1 MRRSFVRTR
10 EVSRCSRAYAHA
22 LRPLATALLLL
33 VAGSPSTAPGQIP
46 EEFNNLQVLPEDIGQ
61 RELIAIMRS
70 NSMGL
75 GVRCWHCHVGEEG
88 MPFSEYDFESDE
100 KTTKKKARYMLK
112 MVGHLNEEHLPGL
125 SEVAERAEP
134 AVEVTCYT
142 CHRGLAVP
150 RTLPEELL
158 RVIEEDGIDAGVAR
172 YRELREE
179 YYGSGSYDFGEF
191 TLLDL
196 AERLGIAER
205 VDDGIAIVKLNLE
218 FFPESG
224 FSYFALGEGYRMTAE
239 TALAIEA
246 YKKAQELVPDN
257 PMIGRRLQE
266 VQAAAEEGCN

>member
-1 MRRSFVRTR
+1 MRTR
-10 EVSRCSRAYAHA
+10 EVSSPSRPAAHA
-22 LRPLATALLLL
+22 LRLLAGALLLI
-33 VAGSPSTAPGQIP
+33 VIGAPSTASGQIP

-61 RELIAIMRS
+61 RELIAIMRA
-70 NSMGL
+70 NSLGL

-134 AVEVTCYT
+134 SVEVTCYT
-142 CHRGLAVP
+142 CHRGLPVP
-150 RTLPEELL
+150 RTLPEELQ
-158 RVIEEDGIDAGVAR
+158 RVIEEDGIDAGVER
-172 YRELREE
+172 YRELRDE
-179 YYGSGSYDFGEF
+179 YYGSGSYDFSEF
-191 TLLDL
+191 TLINL
-196 AERLGIAER
+196 AERLGIAGQ
-205 VDDGIAIVKLNLE
+205 VDDGIEIVKLNLE

-224 FSYFALGEGYRMTAE
+224 FSYFALGEGYRMTGATE
-239 TALAIEA
+239 QAIEA
-246 YKKAQELVPDN
+246 YEKAQELVPDN